1 MEIIN
6 NAADKFKDKQGEVC
20 GILLELLGQL
30 NELERSVYRRD
41 CVIREKIQKKE
52 LTAEEISREY
62 DDMWADY
69 REECRKIVEGRCT
82 EKLLKKGYA
91 KSFSTPPMYGYIE
104 DEDDC
109 RGTFSM
115 ETAKKAVVEFRF
127 TNHSSVR
134 FMHRFTL
141 VPSGDDWLADAF
153 SYGTEKENV
162 WHRGHI

>member
-1 MEIIN
+1 MDIEN
-6 NAADKFKDKQGEVC
+6 KAFDKFKDKQGEVVEC
-20 GILLELLGQL
+20 LLELLGQI
-30 NELERSVYRRD
+30 NELERVVYRRD

-69 REECRKIVEGRCT
+69 REDCRKIVEGRCT

-91 KSFSTPPMYGYIE
+91 RSFSTPPMYAYIE
-104 DEDDC
+104 DADDC
-109 RGTFSM
+109 RGTLSM

-127 TNHSSVR
+127 TNHSSVH
-134 FMHRFTL
+134 FMHKFTL
-141 VPSGDDWLADAF
+141 VPSGDTWLVDAF
-153 SYGTEKENV
+153 GYGTEKEGV